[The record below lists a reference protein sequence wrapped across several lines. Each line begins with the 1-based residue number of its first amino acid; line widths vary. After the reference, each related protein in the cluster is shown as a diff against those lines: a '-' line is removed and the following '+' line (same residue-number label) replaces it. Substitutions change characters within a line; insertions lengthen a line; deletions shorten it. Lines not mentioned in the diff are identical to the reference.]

1 MSKRSKVAY
10 AGMDGEEPA
19 FLKAF
24 KARVGYQET
33 DPEVWTNRQKSR
45 NKAKEIRNGL

>member
-10 AGMDGEEPA
+10 AGMDGDEPA

-33 DPEVWTNRQKSR
+33 DPEEEMKVRATILESSNHST
-45 NKAKEIRNGL
+45 AD

>member
-1 MSKRSKVAY
+1 MSKRRKVAY

-33 DPEVWTNRQKSR
+33 DPEEEMKVRAMINSFH
-45 NKAKEIRNGL
+45 

>member
-10 AGMDGEEPA
+10 AGMDGDEPA

-33 DPEVWTNRQKSR
+33 DPEEEM
-45 NKAKEIRNGL
+45 KARARIICLTGV

>member
-1 MSKRSKVAY
+1 MAY

-33 DPEVWTNRQKSR
+33 DPEEEMKVRAYYYLCCRCVRFKC
-45 NKAKEIRNGL
+45 

>member
-10 AGMDGEEPA
+10 AGMGGDEPS

-24 KARVGYQET
+24 KARVGYQ
-33 DPEVWTNRQKSR
+33 DRLHI
-45 NKAKEIRNGL
+45 EITPKMKKCKVQW

>member
-1 MSKRSKVAY
+1 MAY
-10 AGMDGEEPA
+10 AGMDGDEPA

-33 DPEVWTNRQKSR
+33 DPEEEM
-45 NKAKEIRNGL
+45 KARARIIYLTGV

>member
-1 MSKRSKVAY
+1 
-10 AGMDGEEPA
+10 MDGEEPA

-33 DPEVWTNRQKSR
+33 DPEEEMKVRAYYYLCCR
-45 NKAKEIRNGL
+45 CIRFKITVFSLHA